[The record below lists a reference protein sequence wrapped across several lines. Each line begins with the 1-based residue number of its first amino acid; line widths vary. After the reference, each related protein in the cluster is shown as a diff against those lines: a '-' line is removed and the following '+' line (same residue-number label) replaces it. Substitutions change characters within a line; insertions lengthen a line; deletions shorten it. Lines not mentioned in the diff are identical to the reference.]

1 MQGLHALIAAASVLL
16 TAPALAQTQQEQS
29 PAGTTYSADSAC
41 LKRLS
46 EAVPG
51 FESRLSAADSRD
63 LRQLLRPALI
73 LANRGNEVACQ
84 AILAEIERIG
94 SRAQGQEL
102 SAEQRAA
109 QITGA
114 REVGPGAAI
123 RVQEL
128 IDSDVVTR
136 DGDEVG
142 DVQDLLIVPGSENP
156 VYVLVDRGGWLS
168 LGSEV
173 VAVPMTSLRVTEG
186 GDLVI
191 GGTRDQFDQAP
202 ALEGEGV
209 ADDARLAADQYWADI
224 DR

>member
-1 MQGLHALIAAASVLL
+1 MQRLHALITAASVLVA
-16 TAPALAQTQQEQS
+16 APALAQTQQEQ
-29 PAGTTYSADSAC
+29 PAGTTYTPDSAC

-51 FESRLSAADSRD
+51 FESRLSEADNRD

-73 LANRGNEVACQ
+73 LARRGNEVACQ

-94 SRAQGQEL
+94 SRAQGEAP
-102 SAEQRAA
+102 SAEQRTA

-114 REVGPGAAI
+114 RQVGAGAAV
-123 RVQEL
+123 RVQDL

-142 DVQDLLIVPGSENP
+142 DVEDLIIVPGSENP
-156 VYVLVDRGGWLS
+156 VYVLVDRGGWLTV
-168 LGSEV
+168 GSQL
-173 VAVPMTSLRVTEG
+173 VAVPMTSLRVTEA

-191 GGTRDQFDQAP
+191 GGTREQFDEAP

-209 ADDARLAADQYWADI
+209 ADDARLAADRYWADI